1 MNVEIGLWLF
11 MVYSV
16 LGWVLETVFCAI
28 KHGKFVNRGFLN
40 GPVCGIYGV
49 AMLLM
54 SVFLQDL
61 QGNWLFMFIGCMVT
75 SSVVELL
82 GGMALEHLG
91 AGRWWDYSDKRF
103 HLGGYVSLQSSL
115 IWGFLG
121 IVCMTWVNPAL
132 VWFFD
137 LIPSLIQTIVILT
150 FAVIFCVDLLGSW
163 ITIRQIHHPSKISN
177 AGKKLDNFTQELGQQ
192 IVSRVVKRLEK
203 AHPKSMQIR
212 KRKEKTVFAQGCG
225 YQKLFMLMLIGA
237 VLGDVVETI
246 FVWLTSGVWMS
257 RSSLVWG
264 QFSLV
269 WGIALAGGTAMLY
282 RYRSRSDS
290 FLFIFGFVVGGVFEY
305 FCSVFTELAF
315 GTVFW
320 DYSDYPFN
328 LGGRI
333 NLLYC
338 FFWGIAGV
346 VWLKKLYPVLCRWI
360 EKIPMKLG
368 SWMVGVLTVFMV
380 INMAVTSCA
389 MSRYTQRVDGIA
401 ADNVVEQWI
410 DETFS
415 DEWMENRYQN
425 LKFI

>member
-1 MNVEIGLWLF
+1 
-11 MVYSV
+11 
-16 LGWVLETVFCAI
+16 
-28 KHGKFVNRGFLN
+28 
-40 GPVCGIYGV
+40 
-49 AMLLM
+49 
-54 SVFLQDL
+54 
-61 QGNWLFMFIGCMVT
+61 
-75 SSVVELL
+75 
-82 GGMALEHLG
+82 
-91 AGRWWDYSDKRF
+91 
-103 HLGGYVSLQSSL
+103 
-115 IWGFLG
+115 
-121 IVCMTWVNPAL
+121 
-132 VWFFD
+132 
-137 LIPSLIQTIVILT
+137 
-150 FAVIFCVDLLGSW
+150 
-163 ITIRQIHHPSKISN
+163 
-177 AGKKLDNFTQELGQQ
+177 
-192 IVSRVVKRLEK
+192 
-203 AHPKSMQIR
+203 
-212 KRKEKTVFAQGCG
+212 
-225 YQKLFMLMLIGA
+225 
-237 VLGDVVETI
+237 
-246 FVWLTSGVWMS
+246 
-257 RSSLVWG
+257 
-264 QFSLV
+264 
-269 WGIALAGGTAMLY
+269 MLY

-380 INMAVTSCA
+380 INIAVTSCA